1 MILPRISPI
10 RALLLK
16 TNPPPRPGMA
26 PPALNPPAA
35 HPPEPG
41 SPGVHPLCR
50 CPRLAGPAAALRA
63 LAGLISRSAFSLF
76 VAASVALFAGPAQ
89 AQAQDY
95 PAKPIK
101 MIVAYGAGG
110 ANDIIARIVAKE
122 LGQAL
127 GQSVVVFNNAGA
139 GGTIGAGDAARAAPD
154 GYTLLM
160 AAGAHALAPSLYKKL
175 SYDIVKDFAPVGLV
189 GRGSYVVSL
198 NVDLPVK
205 TIQELIAYA
214 RKPGVDLRFASSGVG
229 APPHLAG
236 EVFKAM
242 TSTHLTHVP
251 YKSEPESLNDLV
263 AGRVEMGFI
272 TVSNATPL
280 IRAGRLR
287 GVAVTSSTRSAVLPE
302 LPTLAESGLPGFDV
316 STWWGVLAPAHTPPA
331 IVAKLHAALLK
342 IVADPQYKSLLAVQ
356 GMDVASSPSPEAFA
370 AFIKTEKDRYAAIAQ
385 TAGIQSE

>member
-1 MILPRISPI
+1 MSV
-10 RALLLK
+10 
-16 TNPPPRPGMA
+16 
-26 PPALNPPAA
+26 A
-35 HPPEPG
+35 H
-41 SPGVHPLCR
+41 LCI
-50 CPRLAGPAAALRA
+50 AALATA
-63 LAGLISRSAFSLF
+63 LAVPSQSQAQS
-76 VAASVALFAGPAQ
+76 Q
-89 AQAQDY
+89 AQASAQAGAQSLATDY
-95 PAKPIK
+95 PVKPIK

-139 GGTIGAGDAARAAPD
+139 GGTIGAAEAARAAPD

-189 GRGSYVVSL
+189 GRGSYVVAV
-198 NVDLPVK
+198 NVEQPINTV
-205 TIQELIAYA
+205 QQLIAYA
-214 RKPGVDLRFASSGVG
+214 KKPGVNLRFASSGVG

-236 EVFKAM
+236 VVFQSM
-242 TSTHLTHVP
+242 TATPLTHVP
-251 YKSEPESLNDLV
+251 YKSEPEALNDLI

-272 TVSNATPL
+272 TVSNATPQ

-287 GVAVTSSTRSAVLPE
+287 GLAVTSATRSAALPD

-331 IVAKLHAALLK
+331 IVAKLHAALDK
-342 IVADPQYKSLLAVQ
+342 ITADPQYKALLAVQ
-356 GMDVASSPSPEAFA
+356 GMDVANSPNPDTFA

-385 TAGIQSE
+385 TAGIHPE

>member
-1 MILPRISPI
+1 MTLLIRNPARASSIFLARQACLVLAILTV
-10 RALLLK
+10 LLA
-16 TNPPPRPGMA
+16 A
-26 PPALNPPAA
+26 PA
-35 HPPEPG
+35 HAQTQ
-41 SPGVHPLCR
+41 
-50 CPRLAGPAAALRA
+50 AGART
-63 LAGLISRSAFSLF
+63 
-76 VAASVALFAGPAQ
+76 
-89 AQAQDY
+89 QAQDY
-95 PAKPIK
+95 PSRPIK

-110 ANDIIARIVAKE
+110 ANDIIARIVAKD

-127 GQSVVVFNNAGA
+127 GQSVIVFNNGGA
-139 GGTIGAGDAARAAPD
+139 GGTIGAGDAARSAPD

-189 GRGSYVVSL
+189 GRGSYVVSV
-198 NVDLPVK
+198 NVNLPVK
-205 TIQELIAYA
+205 SVRELVAYGK
-214 RKPGVDLRFASSGVG
+214 KPGTDLRFASSGVG

-242 TSTHLTHVP
+242 TSANLIHVP
-251 YKSEPESLNDLV
+251 YKSEPEALNDLV

-287 GVAVTSSTRSAVLPE
+287 GVAVTSATRSAVLPD
-302 LPTLAESGLPGFDV
+302 LPTLAESGLAGFDV
-316 STWWGVLAPAHTPPA
+316 STWWGVLAPAGTPPT
-331 IVAKLHAALLK
+331 IVSKLHAALTK

-356 GMDVASSPSPEAFA
+356 GMDVAGSPSPESFA

-385 TAGIQSE
+385 TAGIQPE